1 MDKLFNSAHLVNL
14 IAKWKYHLLA
24 IIIISAVLS
33 MIFSGPSFITP
44 LYDSH
49 AIAYPANV
57 EPYSDES
64 ETEQMLQIISSQ
76 DIIDSMVKHFDLPK
90 HYDINPKYKYFK
102 TALYDT
108 YHEHVSIS
116 KTPYE
121 SIRIEVSDRN
131 PDTAS
136 MMVTALLNFYDKKIA
151 NLHKTK
157 SKEVIK
163 MYQRQLK
170 EKRAG
175 LDSLKRE
182 LIRLGTEEGLLEY
195 ESQSQEI
202 MKGYLGTIDG
212 NSNSKINKKEVDRLR
227 KNMEKG
233 SGLLIELVQMI
244 EFEAAS
250 YVDVKLDYEMA
261 QRFHNS
267 ELTYSNIVSPP
278 YASDKK
284 SFPIRWLIVALVTMA
299 TFVMSLLII
308 FFIEDNKKKTS

>member
-1 MDKLFNSAHLVNL
+1 MDKLFNSRHLVN
-14 IAKWKYHLLA
+14 IIGKWRYHLLV
-24 IIIISAVLS
+24 IVVITAVLA

-44 LYDSH
+44 LYESH

-64 ETEQMLQIISSQ
+64 ETEQMLQIMNSQ
-76 DIIDSMVKHFDLPK
+76 DIIDSMVAKFDLPR
-90 HYDINPKYKYFK
+90 HYEINPAYKYFK

-121 SIRIEVSDRN
+121 SVRIEVKDKN

-136 MMVTALLNFYDKKIA
+136 MMVSAILSFYDKKIA
-151 NLHKTK
+151 RLHKIK
-157 SKEVIK
+157 SYEVIL
-163 MYQRQLK
+163 MYERQLS
-170 EKRAG
+170 EKRAS
-175 LDSLKRE
+175 LDSLKKE

-212 NSNSKINKKEVDRLR
+212 SNSSKINKKEVDRLR
-227 KNMEKG
+227 KSMEQG
-233 SGLLIELVQMI
+233 SGQLIELVQMI

-250 YVDVKLDYEMA
+250 YVEVKLDYEMA
-261 QRFHNS
+261 QRFYFAD
-267 ELTYSNIVSPP
+267 LTYSNIVSPP
-278 YASDKK
+278 YPADKK
-284 SFPIRWLIVALVTMA
+284 AFPIRWLIVAISTFAAFIMALLV
-299 TFVMSLLII
+299 IY
-308 FFIEDNKKKTS
+308 FIESKK